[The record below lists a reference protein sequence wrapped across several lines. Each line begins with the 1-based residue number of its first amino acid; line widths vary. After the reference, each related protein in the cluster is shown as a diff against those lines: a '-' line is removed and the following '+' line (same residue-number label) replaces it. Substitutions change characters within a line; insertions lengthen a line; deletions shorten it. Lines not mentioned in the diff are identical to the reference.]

1 MDRQVELA
9 KRLLESKGY
18 NVTEKLAV
26 GQTDELNVDNVDL
39 GYITL
44 DGTEYYVVSSDD
56 LDMKVEPNTLDTY
69 FLQKETG
76 VVLELL
82 PDSVFNDDEQRP
94 EIAKVKR
101 IR

>member
-1 MDRQVELA
+1 MSREIELA

-18 NVTEKLAV
+18 EVTEKLAV
-26 GQTDELNVDNVDL
+26 GQVAELKVDNVDL

-44 DGTEYYVVSSDD
+44 EGTEYSVASSED
-56 LDMKVEPNTLDTY
+56 LDINVEPNTLDTY
-69 FLQKETG
+69 FLQEETG